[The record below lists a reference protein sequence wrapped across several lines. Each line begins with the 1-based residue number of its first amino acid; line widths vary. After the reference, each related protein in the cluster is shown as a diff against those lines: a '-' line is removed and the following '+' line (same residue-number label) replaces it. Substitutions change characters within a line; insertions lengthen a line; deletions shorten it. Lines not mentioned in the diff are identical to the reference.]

1 MTRFMTKQF
10 AMLHATK
17 GLEDYLS
24 RERYNLDKMADNN
37 RVTQSFFD
45 SKVLHFNRLVDTL
58 NQLFAT
64 LSDSPSSMLFDRYE
78 TDSEDEV
85 EFHNASFTPPNIYGQ
100 PSFAQE
106 VDLETVATKEDMVH
120 VTSEPLV
127 GSVDT
132 DLSKQR
138 AQAALDEYKET
149 AERDVS
155 TYLPEDDEPVDVM
168 YTGKVEDEQTEY
180 EDDTSDVEIADVR
193 DDEEVSESET
203 DDDAESEDEEDAFDS
218 HYYSHTV
225 DNVPVDFSGDPTQ
238 IATVETAVE
247 RYGKETNQGTD
258 IDVSGFMYK
267 SSDADDSFFDN
278 LIDSEDLADLQSSNS
293 EEEDFQSN
301 TLISDQD
308 EEYEDE
314 EYEDG
319 SDMVDY
325 STHGEDEIG
334 DGIDDESDD
343 DDDDEEFID
352 IDMDQGDF
360 ISHDSDDN
368 Q

>member
-1 MTRFMTKQF
+1 MTRSMTKQF

-64 LSDSPSSMLFDRYE
+64 LSDSPSSLLFDRYE

-85 EFHNASFTPPNIYGQ
+85 EFHNASFTPPPNIYGQ

-106 VDLETVATKEDMVH
+106 VNLEAVATKE
-120 VTSEPLV
+120 VTSDSLV

-132 DLSKQR
+132 ELSKQR

-155 TYLPEDDEPVDVM
+155 SYLPEDDEPVDVM
-168 YTGKVEDEQTEY
+168 YTGKEEATPDEEDI
-180 EDDTSDVEIADVR
+180 SS
-193 DDEEVSESET
+193 DEEVSVQDHADDEDSEESVEGIEE
-203 DDDAESEDEEDAFDS
+203 DHNEDEDDAFDS

-247 RYGKETNQGTD
+247 RYGKESNQGAD

-267 SSDADDSFFDN
+267 SSDTDSSFFDN
-278 LIDSEDLADLQSSNS
+278 LIDSEDLADLQTVDAESDDS
-293 EEEDFQSN
+293 ETDDSDEDY
-301 TLISDQD
+301 
-308 EEYEDE
+308 EEYE
-314 EYEDG
+314 ED
-319 SDMVDY
+319 SDMVDVL
-325 STHGEDEIG
+325 SHNE
-334 DGIDDESDD
+334 DDED
-343 DDDDEEFID
+343 DDDDESEEEFID
-352 IDMDQGDF
+352 VDMDQDDF
-360 ISHDSDDN
+360 ISHDSEDDR
-368 Q
+368 

>member
-1 MTRFMTKQF
+1 MTRSMTKQF

-64 LSDSPSSMLFDRYE
+64 LSDSPSSLLFDRYE

-85 EFHNASFTPPNIYGQ
+85 EFHNASFTPPPNIYGQ

-106 VDLETVATKEDMVH
+106 VNLETVATKE

-132 DLSKQR
+132 ELSKQR

-155 TYLPEDDEPVDVM
+155 SYLPEDDEPVDVM
-168 YTGKVEDEQTEY
+168 YTGKEEEATSDEEDISSDENVSVQDHADDGDTEENEIVEELEENYEDE
-180 EDDTSDVEIADVR
+180 D
-193 DDEEVSESET
+193 
-203 DDDAESEDEEDAFDS
+203 DAFDS

-247 RYGKETNQGTD
+247 RYGKESNQGAD

-267 SSDADDSFFDN
+267 SSDTDSSFFDN
-278 LIDSEDLADLQSSNS
+278 LIDSEDLADLQSVDAESDDS
-293 EEEDFQSN
+293 ETDDSDEDYDEDYEED
-301 TLISDQD
+301 D
-308 EEYEDE
+308 
-314 EYEDG
+314 
-319 SDMVDY
+319 DMVDVL
-325 STHGEDEIG
+325 SRNEDDEDEN
-334 DGIDDESDD
+334 DDESE
-343 DDDDEEFID
+343 EEFID
-352 IDMDQGDF
+352 VDMDQDDF
-360 ISHDSDDN
+360 ISHDSEDDR
-368 Q
+368 